1 MLKSSV
7 ALSELN
13 IYIPQH
19 LYCNITQP
27 MFIFH
32 IGCGSIWTCLK
43 FAGEVKTYRESSEGE
58 VSCEMCIHTSIKWCW
73 MKYYVDHAS
82 LIKVQNNTI
91 PFWILA
97 QNKKKRGRIDEVKEN
112 DG

>member
-1 MLKSSV
+1 
-7 ALSELN
+7 
-13 IYIPQH
+13 
-19 LYCNITQP
+19 
-27 MFIFH
+27 
-32 IGCGSIWTCLK
+32 
-43 FAGEVKTYRESSEGE
+43 
-58 VSCEMCIHTSIKWCW
+58 